1 MNIHIDS
8 LSKYEEI
15 LLIGSGKGVSTVRSI
30 KEKNWKRKNF
40 KAYENFI
47 KKYKAKIIQQ
57 KILSNYL

>member
-1 MNIHIDS
+1 
-8 LSKYEEI
+8 
-15 LLIGSGKGVSTVRSI
+15 VRSI
-30 KEKNWKRKNF
+30 KEKNWKRKNS